1 MEGLDFTFVAEAL
14 QTIGGFYPSG
24 LNQVWLRS
32 RFETWESERSG
43 ANSSAQITNSAE
55 ADSFLGPFFSSFDGG
70 FWPDDY
76 GSGVSDLL
84 PEIDGANVR
93 AWVIAAGN
101 GHEAY
106 SVACLLRSRFPE
118 KVITVFA
125 HDADLLNI
133 SSASTLTVDPKTAPG
148 AIAQHLVEGSRGF
161 VFSDEIRQSIS
172 FEYHDVLH
180 DNTFPQVHLIVAKDY
195 LSFLAEIPR
204 KKLMDDIHEKI
215 SERGIVLVGANEV
228 LPDGTYEPIASG
240 PVRGFRKLQ

>member
-1 MEGLDFTFVAEAL
+1 
-14 QTIGGFYPSG
+14 
-24 LNQVWLRS
+24 
-32 RFETWESERSG
+32 
-43 ANSSAQITNSAE
+43 
-55 ADSFLGPFFSSFDGG
+55 
-70 FWPDDY
+70 
-76 GSGVSDLL
+76 
-84 PEIDGANVR
+84 VR